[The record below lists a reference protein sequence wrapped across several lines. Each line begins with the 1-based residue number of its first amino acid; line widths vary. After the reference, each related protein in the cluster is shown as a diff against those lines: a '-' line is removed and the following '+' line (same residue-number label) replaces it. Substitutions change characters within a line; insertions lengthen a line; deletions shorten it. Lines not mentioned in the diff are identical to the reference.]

1 MTMLILLLCQ
11 RSKQLRGNTF
21 FANFHQYLRETVFV
35 YSYGAQ
41 VESFNQKKGRKSR
54 DTFPLICLTYISTR
68 DIELLYCTYNMRDSW
83 SVLCLTAVH
92 VYAGQLVSST
102 LINRCI
108 FACETFVLL
117 DSRQPYFFICKQRFF
132 GTHDTFF
139 AFVRNNFLITIT
151 KNSLLVSSPKMCL
164 LSLYICSMSYE
175 TCEF

>member
-41 VESFNQKKGRKSR
+41 VESFNQKKSKISWH
-54 DTFPLICLTYISTR
+54 FPSNMFDIYFHTGHWTTVLYIQ
-68 DIELLYCTYNMRDSW
+68 
-83 SVLCLTAVH
+83 
-92 VYAGQLVSST
+92 YAGQLVCFMSYSCPCVCGT
-102 LINRCI
+102 ACQQYSHKQMYY
-108 FACETFVLL
+108 ACETSVLL
-117 DSRQPYFFICKQRFF
+117 DSRQPYLFICKQRFF

-164 LSLYICSMSYE
+164 LSLCSMSYE